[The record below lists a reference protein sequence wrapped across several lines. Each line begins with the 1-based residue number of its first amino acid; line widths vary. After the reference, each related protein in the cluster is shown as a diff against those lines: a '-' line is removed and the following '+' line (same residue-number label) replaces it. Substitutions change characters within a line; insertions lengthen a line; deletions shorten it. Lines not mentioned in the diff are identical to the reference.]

1 MTAFDIDLLD
11 KSLGEIARDL
21 PGASAVFFKHGMNFC
36 CRGHQALANSIQEQN
51 LDVEQVLAQLNQLKP
66 AESADYSEKFIPN
79 DELINHILERYHEVH
94 REQLPELTRLAKRVE
109 SVHANHPE
117 CPTGLASFL
126 SDVEQEMEAHMQK
139 EEQILFPMIQRGMG
153 GLAKSPVAVMRME
166 HDDHG
171 ETLARLEQ
179 LAHHFQ
185 LPAEACN
192 TWQALY
198 TGLAAFKEDLM
209 NHIHLENNILFER
222 IDNYLGGH

>member
-1 MTAFDIDLLD
+1 MTAFDINILD

-21 PGASAVFFKHGMNFC
+21 PGASALFFKHGMNFC
-36 CRGHQALANSIQEQN
+36 CKGHQALASSIQEKK
-51 LDVEQVLAQLNQLKP
+51 LDTEEILAQLNQLIP

-79 DELINHILERYHEVH
+79 DELINHILARYHEVH
-94 REQLPELTRLAKRVE
+94 REQLPELIRLAKRVE
-109 SVHANHPE
+109 SVHANHPD

-126 SDVEQEMEAHMQK
+126 SDVEHEMEAHMQK

-153 GLAKSPVAVMRME
+153 SLAKSPVAVMRME

-171 ETLARLEQ
+171 ESLARLEE

>member
-1 MTAFDIDLLD
+1 MTAFDINLLD
-11 KSLGEIARDL
+11 KSLGEIARDI
-21 PGASAVFFKHGMNFC
+21 PGASAVLFKHGLDFC
-36 CRGHQALANSIQEQN
+36 CGGHQPLATSIQEKN
-51 LDVEQVLAQLNQLKP
+51 LELDEVLAQLNQLTSP
-66 AESADYSEKFIPN
+66 QMEQHSLKFVPN

-94 REQLPELTRLAKRVE
+94 REQLPELIRLAKRVE
-109 SVHANHPE
+109 TVHGPHPE

-171 ETLARLEQ
+171 ESLARLEQ

>member
-139 EEQILFPMIQRGMG
+139 EEQIL
-153 GLAKSPVAVMRME
+153 
-166 HDDHG
+166 
-171 ETLARLEQ
+171 
-179 LAHHFQ
+179 
-185 LPAEACN
+185 
-192 TWQALY
+192 
-198 TGLAAFKEDLM
+198 
-209 NHIHLENNILFER
+209 
-222 IDNYLGGH
+222 